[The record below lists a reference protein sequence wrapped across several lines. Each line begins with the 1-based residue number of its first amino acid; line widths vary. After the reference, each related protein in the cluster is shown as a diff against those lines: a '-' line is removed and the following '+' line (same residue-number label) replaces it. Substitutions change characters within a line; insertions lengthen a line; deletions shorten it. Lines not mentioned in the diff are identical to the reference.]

1 MTDNAANASLQAR
14 RSGCILS
21 DEGSPLVSVVMATYN
36 AADALELTMESILKQ
51 NFKSYEIVVID
62 GASKDRTV
70 SLLQSMDQQAVR
82 WISEPD
88 KGIYDAFNKA
98 CRLVRGE
105 WVLFMGA
112 GDLLH
117 DDMVLARFAS
127 AAAQVDCS
135 TEIIYGK
142 VQVTDPDYNNI
153 ELLNR
158 PWSEMAGR
166 WRGGRPMIPHH
177 QGVFHGRRLLS
188 GDNPFDTTYRMAAD
202 SKMVF
207 RSMAR
212 VPPVFMDSV
221 VALATE
227 GGVSTNFRNFLR
239 TATEII
245 RVNQELKH
253 GHHVLQGVYYC
264 KNLGTYLAYRLGGE
278 KLARLS
284 IAAYRRLRGRKG
296 PPAY

>member
-1 MTDNAANASLQAR
+1 M
-14 RSGCILS
+14 
-21 DEGSPLVSVVMATYN
+21 
-36 AADALELTMESILKQ
+36 
-51 NFKSYEIVVID
+51 
-62 GASKDRTV
+62 
-70 SLLQSMDQQAVR
+70 R

-166 WRGGRPMIPHH
+166 WRGGRPMIRIIKASFTGDACCRETTHSTRHIGWPLIVRWFFGVWLGSRPLYGFCRGSCNRRRGEH
-177 QGVFHGRRLLS
+177 QLPQL
-188 GDNPFDTTYRMAAD
+188 PED
-202 SKMVF
+202 S
-207 RSMAR
+207 
-212 VPPVFMDSV
+212 
-221 VALATE
+221 
-227 GGVSTNFRNFLR
+227 N
-239 TATEII
+239 
-245 RVNQELKH
+245 
-253 GHHVLQGVYYC
+253 
-264 KNLGTYLAYRLGGE
+264 
-278 KLARLS
+278 
-284 IAAYRRLRGRKG
+284 
-296 PPAY
+296 